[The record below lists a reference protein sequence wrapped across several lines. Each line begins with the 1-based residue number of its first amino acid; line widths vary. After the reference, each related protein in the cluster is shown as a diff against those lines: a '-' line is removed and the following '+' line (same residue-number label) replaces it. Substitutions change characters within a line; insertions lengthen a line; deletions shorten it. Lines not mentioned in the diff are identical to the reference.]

1 MKQIRIA
8 IIGGGNMASALV
20 NGLAGRVTAAGNIWV
35 VDVNPAALQALDAR
49 FGVKTGHDIG
59 AAINGADVILLAVK
73 PQQMDQVL
81 RGIAPGLSGQLVIS
95 LAAGLQT
102 RQLVSGLNGHGAIVR
117 AMPNT
122 PALIGRGMTGLFA
135 MAGVSAAQRD
145 VVTEMLGAVGKIL
158 WFDEESMLD
167 AVTGVSG
174 SGPAYV
180 FQFIEALQKAAQE
193 VGINAADAR
202 LLAIETVAGAAQL
215 AATSDEDVQVLRER
229 VTSKGGTTF
238 AGLTSLCND
247 GFDTV
252 VANAVKAAVARSREL
267 GAQQ

>member
-1 MKQIRIA
+1 MNQIRIA
-8 IIGGGNMASALV
+8 VIGGGNMASALV
-20 NGLAGRVTAAGNIWV
+20 KGLAGNVTAASNIWV
-35 VDVNPAALQALDAR
+35 VDVNPAALQVLAAQ
-49 FGVKTGHDIG
+49 FGVKTGSDIA
-59 AAINGADVILLAVK
+59 AAIQGADVILLAVK
-73 PQQMDQVL
+73 PQHMDQVL
-81 RGIAPGLSGQLVIS
+81 QEIAPGLAGQLVIS

-102 RQLVSGLNGHGAIVR
+102 RQLSSGLRGHSAIVR

-135 MAGVSAAQRD
+135 MAGVTPQQRELVSA
-145 VVTEMLGAVGKIL
+145 MLSAVGKIL
-158 WFDEESMLD
+158 WFDEEGMLD

-193 VGINAADAR
+193 VGISAADAR
-202 LLAIETVAGAAQL
+202 VLAIETVAGAAQL
-215 AATSDEDVQVLRER
+215 AATSEEPVQVLRER

-238 AGLTSLCND
+238 AGLTSLGND
-247 GFDTV
+247 GFDNV

-267 GAQQ
+267 GAQ

>member
-1 MKQIRIA
+1 MNQIRIA
-8 IIGGGNMASALV
+8 VIGGGNMASALV
-20 NGLAGRVTAAGNIWV
+20 KGLAGNVTAASNIWV
-35 VDVNPAALQALDAR
+35 VDVNPAALQALDAQ
-49 FGVKTGHDIG
+49 FGVKTGSDI
-59 AAINGADVILLAVK
+59 AAAVNGADIILLAVK
-73 PQQMDQVL
+73 PQHMDQVL
-81 RGIAPGLSGQLVIS
+81 HDIAPGLTRQLVIS

-102 RQLVSGLNGHGAIVR
+102 RQLSSGLNGHDAIVR

-135 MAGVSAAQRD
+135 MAGVTPQQRELVSA
-145 VVTEMLGAVGKIL
+145 MLSAVGKIL
-158 WFDEESMLD
+158 WFDEEAMLD

-193 VGINAADAR
+193 VGISAADAR

-215 AATSDEDVQVLRER
+215 AATSDEPVAVLRER

-238 AGLTSLCND
+238 AGLTSLGHD